1 LAHAVSGILAG
12 ACVYRKKAAP
22 VISSIIELLMKII
35 AALWVIPSFG
45 FVGICATEP
54 VTWVIMTVFLI
65 TVYMVKTRKNPEG

>member
-1 LAHAVSGILAG
+1 M
-12 ACVYRKKAAP
+12 
-22 VISSIIELLMKII
+22 ISSIIELLMKII

-45 FVGICATEP
+45 FVGICVTEP